1 MNDRR
6 NQVAISTSAAKI
18 DCQTGIKATY
28 AWFVCDIVMATL
40 LTLAL
45 ALFMDVPRPVLLQ
58 GLVVFGF
65 IVIGIVAMQ
74 RQLTVA
80 PNFGPADRVTLVRS
94 AIAAFCAGL
103 LLQGGSALAL
113 EWWLPAIAAVALALD
128 GIDGWLARRTGT
140 ASEFGARFD
149 MEIDAFFIL
158 VLSALVWQLYKTGPW
173 VLAIG
178 AMRYAFLAAA
188 VFVPRLE
195 APLFKSRR
203 RQTVCVIQVAALVI
217 CLIPLIG
224 PGIALPVAATALLA
238 LCYSFAIDI
247 IWLLKRDDRQPRPYH
262 NDNNG

>member
-74 RQLTVA
+74 RQLAVA

-178 AMRYAFLAAA
+178 AMRYAF
-188 VFVPRLE
+188 
-195 APLFKSRR
+195 S
-203 RQTVCVIQVAALVI
+203 
-217 CLIPLIG
+217 
-224 PGIALPVAATALLA
+224 LLLSSCPA
-238 LCYSFAIDI
+238 
-247 IWLLKRDDRQPRPYH
+247 LKRRFSKAGGVRQFA
-262 NDNNG
+262 